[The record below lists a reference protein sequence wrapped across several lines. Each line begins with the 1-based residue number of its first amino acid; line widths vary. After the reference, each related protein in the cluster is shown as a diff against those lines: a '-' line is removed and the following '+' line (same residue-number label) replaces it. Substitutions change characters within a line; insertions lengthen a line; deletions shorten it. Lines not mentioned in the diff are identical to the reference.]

1 MALVVQKYGG
11 TSVAD
16 IKRIQNVARRVI
28 KTRKQGH
35 DVIIV
40 VSAIAGETDR
50 LLGLAREIN
59 QSPDERESDV
69 LLSTGEQVS
78 VALLAMAI
86 KSAGQEAESF
96 LGSQIKILTDSAFG
110 KAVINHIDSDA
121 ILEALKA
128 GKVPVVAGFQG
139 IDKANN
145 ITTLGRGGSDTT
157 AVAIA
162 AALKADVCEI
172 YTDVEGVYTTDPT
185 IYGKARKLQ
194 RISYEEMMEMAS
206 LGAKV
211 LQIRSVAFAMKHG
224 VTVHVRSS
232 FNNESGTTVCM
243 EDRAMEAVLVSGVT
257 YDKGEAKLTVTQVPD
272 RPGIAASL
280 FGSLADEHILVD
292 MIIQNV
298 SRDGYTDLTFTVLK
312 TDAAKAL
319 AAAQRVAKEI
329 EASDVLIDEDIAKV
343 SIVGT
348 GMRSHWGVASVM
360 FNALARENINIQM
373 ISTSEIKI
381 SCVIESKYTELAVRA
396 LHDAFGLE
404 KDETKEEVL
413 IHGKNQNL

>member
-1 MALVVQKYGG
+1 
-11 TSVAD
+11 
-16 IKRIQNVARRVI
+16 
-28 KTRKQGH
+28 
-35 DVIIV
+35 
-40 VSAIAGETDR
+40 
-50 LLGLAREIN
+50 
-59 QSPDERESDV
+59 
-69 LLSTGEQVS
+69 
-78 VALLAMAI
+78 
-86 KSAGQEAESF
+86 
-96 LGSQIKILTDSAFG
+96 
-110 KAVINHIDSDA
+110 
-121 ILEALKA
+121 
-128 GKVPVVAGFQG
+128 
-139 IDKANN
+139 
-145 ITTLGRGGSDTT
+145 
-157 AVAIA
+157 
-162 AALKADVCEI
+162 
-172 YTDVEGVYTTDPT
+172 
-185 IYGKARKLQ
+185 
-194 RISYEEMMEMAS
+194 
-206 LGAKV
+206 
-211 LQIRSVAFAMKHG
+211 
-224 VTVHVRSS
+224 
-232 FNNESGTTVCM
+232 
-243 EDRAMEAVLVSGVT
+243 MEAVLVSGVT